1 MVKIALKMLIGDR
14 GKYIA
19 MIAGVFFAAFVI
31 TQQSSIFVGLM
42 SRTFGFLTDTN
53 LPDVW
58 VTDPR
63 VQMVEDIKPMS
74 DTELLRVRGIEGVKW
89 AVPMYKGQ
97 VRARLS
103 NGLFQNTTLIGI
115 DDATLIGGPAQMVE
129 GSLTDLRR
137 SDGVIVDIVAAKSRL
152 ASPPTTPGGPR
163 TPLKIGDILELN
175 DNRAVV
181 VGFAKTTRTFQ
192 SQPVVF
198 TTYSRATTFAPRER
212 KLLSYVL
219 VKAAPGIT
227 PEELAIKIR
236 KATGLSAF
244 TNDQFTE
251 LTINYYVKNTGIPIN
266 FGVAVILGF
275 IVGTAIAGQTFYSFT
290 SENLRYFGTLRA
302 MGASPWTLVGMLA
315 LQAAT
320 VGVVGYGMGVGAA
333 SLFYHVS
340 RTSELAFRLPW
351 QLLCLSAAAVT
362 LVCLLSALLSLRKLL
377 TLEPAIVFRS

>member
-1 MVKIALKMLIGDR
+1 
-14 GKYIA
+14 
-19 MIAGVFFAAFVI
+19 
-31 TQQSSIFVGLM
+31 
-42 SRTFGFLTDTN
+42 
-53 LPDVW
+53 
-58 VTDPR
+58 
-63 VQMVEDIKPMS
+63 
-74 DTELLRVRGIEGVKW
+74 
-89 AVPMYKGQ
+89 
-97 VRARLS
+97 
-103 NGLFQNTTLIGI
+103 
-115 DDATLIGGPAQMVE
+115 
-129 GSLTDLRR
+129 
-137 SDGVIVDIVAAKSRL
+137 
-152 ASPPTTPGGPR
+152 
-163 TPLKIGDILELN
+163 LELN

-219 VKAAPGIT
+219 VKAAAGIS
-227 PEELAIKIR
+227 PEELAKKIR
-236 KATGLSAF
+236 QDTGLSAF

-333 SLFYHVS
+333 SMFYHIS